1 MTLEWLLLVP
11 LDQIN
16 IIIHRVVCDQRVRG
30 FECVDHTLDVE
41 GKLNNIPVIIAQAR
55 HVSIPPNPPY
65 SCCKE
70 EREKTHQAILEQI
83 MSNIIC

>member
-1 MTLEWLLLVP
+1 MVVVVP
-11 LDQIN
+11 LDQIK

-30 FECVDHTLDVE
+30 FDRVDHTLDVE

-55 HVSIPPNPPY
+55 HVSIPPSPPY

-70 EREKTHQAILEQI
+70 ERVTTHQAILEQI
-83 MSNIIC
+83 MSNIFC